1 LDIVIVPVSA
11 SCRRCGMTSDV
22 CLADAVCEACGTADV
37 DLATVPEVVVH
48 EVVVK
53 E

>member
-1 LDIVIVPVSA
+1 MAAVT
-11 SCRRCGMTSDV
+11 CG
-22 CLADAVCEACGTADV
+22 ACGAMDV

-48 EVVVK
+48 EVVVT